1 MICWSPSFCAAVP
14 VLHQGP
20 GSRACPPP
28 PPLHRSIFLSTCL
41 ICSFCPSLQ
50 ADTWPGSGDQY
61 QSRPCRRTPS
71 AATLPILA
79 APDTSVKLT
88 RIQKTVN
95 CVSKHS
101 KNTPTTSLDLCLQDL
116 PQGCYKYLKKCGKNK
131 EKEKH
136 IDQYGDSKNSLRCPS
151 VKKS

>member
-1 MICWSPSFCAAVP
+1 MISDLLVSLLLCSHSRPPS
-14 VLHQGP
+14 GP
-20 GSRACPPP
+20 GQPSVSPRPSLLL
-28 PPLHRSIFLSTCL
+28 LHRSIFLSPCL
-41 ICSFCPSLQ
+41 ICSFCPSLR

-88 RIQKTVN
+88 RTQKAVK

-101 KNTPTTSLDLCLQDL
+101 KKHPNNQGGGRFRPLTARFTAGMLQITD
-116 PQGCYKYLKKCGKNK
+116 KMWKKERK
-131 EKEKH
+131 
-136 IDQYGDSKNSLRCPS
+136 
-151 VKKS
+151 